1 MNKYWYTSGSGK
13 VEIQLTM
20 EQAERG
26 GHSGSVDLD
35 IAALRNVPEIKSQ
48 LEALP
53 IDAVIEELHSSG
65 AYDMEELLDHDANLS
80 RILWFACGDVLEEYS
95 K

>member
-1 MNKYWYTSGSGK
+1 MKKYWYTSSSGK

-48 LEALP
+48 LEALSM
-53 IDAVIEELHSSG
+53 DAVIEELFNSG
-65 AYDMEELLDHDANLS
+65 AYDMEDLLDHDQNLS
-80 RILWFACGDVLEEYS
+80 RILWFACGDIVEEYS
-95 K
+95 E